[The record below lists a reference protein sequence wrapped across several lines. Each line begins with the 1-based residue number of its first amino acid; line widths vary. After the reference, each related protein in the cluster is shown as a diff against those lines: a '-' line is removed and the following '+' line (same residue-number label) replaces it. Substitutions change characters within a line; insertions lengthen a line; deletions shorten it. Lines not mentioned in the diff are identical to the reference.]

1 MSNQH
6 NKKRNVGIIYE
17 QLLLRAS
24 AALVDNDTATASKCT
39 AIIKKYFKPGTEI
52 FKEFRLFQALLNTT
66 VISEN
71 LGLRLIQE
79 ARRGVHIFSPQ
90 QLEIEKSALIKEVNK
105 TLNDDM
111 FFNQPVREYRLY
123 ATLQTLLN
131 DWRREDEVSL
141 TRITEY
147 EGKLLEWMQREK
159 AETTS
164 LEDLTTDD
172 VNSLTVRV
180 MNEKFEKKWGD
191 KLNETQKSLIRDY
204 VHGKVDE
211 NVLESI
217 KKRALRGLS
226 RLKEST
232 DNGILIEKLDGVKT
246 MVESASSRSL
256 DDAGIVKFMHLTQL
270 YQEME
275 SKDE

>member
-24 AALVDNDTATASKCT
+24 AALIDNDLATANKCT
-39 AIIKKYFKPGTEI
+39 SIIKKHFKPGTEI

-66 VISEN
+66 VGSES

-79 ARRGVHIFSPQ
+79 ARRGVHIFSPR
-90 QLEIEKSALIKEVNK
+90 QLEVEKSALIREINK
-105 TLNDDM
+105 TLNDDS

-131 DWRREDEVSL
+131 DWRREDESDL
-141 TRITEY
+141 SRIVEY
-147 EGKLLEWMQREK
+147 EGKLLEWMKREK
-159 AETTS
+159 SEPVIID
-164 LEDLTTDD
+164 DLTTKD

-191 KLNETQKSLIRDY
+191 KLNETQKALIRDY
-204 VHGKVDE
+204 VHGRVDE
-211 NVLESI
+211 NMLESI
-217 KKRALRGLS
+217 KRRALRGLS

-232 DNGILIEKLDGVKT
+232 DNGVLLEKLDGVKT
-246 MVESASSRSL
+246 MVESANPRSL
-256 DDAGIVKFMHLTQL
+256 DDAGIVKFMQLTQL

-275 SKDE
+275 TKDE

>member
-217 KKRALRGLS
+217 KKRALRGLN

>member
-159 AETTS
+159 VETTS

>member
-39 AIIKKYFKPGTEI
+39 AIIKKYFRPGTEI

-66 VISEN
+66 VRSEN

-141 TRITEY
+141 TRVTEY

-159 AETTS
+159 VETTS

>member
-24 AALVDNDTATASKCT
+24 AALVDNDTVTASKCT

-66 VISEN
+66 VSSEN

-172 VNSLTVRV
+172 INSLTVRV

>member
-39 AIIKKYFKPGTEI
+39 AIIKKYFRPGTEI

-66 VISEN
+66 VSSEN

-141 TRITEY
+141 TRVTEY

-159 AETTS
+159 VETAS

>member
-24 AALVDNDTATASKCT
+24 AALVDNDTTTASKCT
-39 AIIKKYFKPGTEI
+39 AIIKKYFRPGTEI

-66 VISEN
+66 VRSEN

-141 TRITEY
+141 TRVTEY

-159 AETTS
+159 VETAS

>member
-24 AALVDNDTATASKCT
+24 AALVDNDTTTASKCT
-39 AIIKKYFKPGTEI
+39 AIIKKYFRPGTEI

-66 VISEN
+66 VSSEN

-141 TRITEY
+141 TRVTEY

-159 AETTS
+159 VETAS

>member
-39 AIIKKYFKPGTEI
+39 AIIKKYFRPGTEI

-66 VISEN
+66 VSSEN

-141 TRITEY
+141 TRVTEY

-159 AETTS
+159 VETAS

-172 VNSLTVRV
+172 VNSLAVRV